1 MNRDK
6 PGLGLGLG
14 LKPLRVLIAGAFLFG
29 AALSAF
35 CGGAAQSGGS
45 ATRGRYLAG
54 RGIIVPPDEV
64 YTDSYIASIDYKYPR
79 PETDIGVYLYNSSGL
94 MNRRG
99 QEGIL
104 QVGLQGKEQAFENL
118 PPMNLAF
125 VIDSSDSMNEGDKI
139 AWVRE
144 SAAIFMN
151 KIRDADSLAL
161 VSFNETAQVLF
172 ESTRMDSPEKRRR
185 FLEAVNGIRP
195 RGGTDL
201 EAGLKAGYEQILIN
215 YREASVNRV
224 LFFSDGTEFSGRL
237 SQAGAQSGDIRVSL
251 LWNNRN
257 DLDIHVVTPRQEEI
271 FYGHSRD
278 AAGGFLDVDMNVSG
292 ETTKPVENIFWAQG
306 RAPQGQYRVFVQNFN
321 FNESSREPTSF
332 QVEIKNGNE
341 YSHFEGTV
349 SGSGDRSN
357 TDVCTFE
364 YKGSAALK
372 QEKAL
377 IYQLAET
384 YRQMGITVSTLG
396 VGVGFDLEMMRTLA
410 EEGGGS
416 SRFISDREEMRKTF
430 DTEFERMAVVLAQ
443 EVLMELE
450 FMPGIEIIETWG
462 YQHQVAGNRI
472 SYRLSALHLGDYE
485 TLLVRYR
492 LPAQGPPTRG
502 PEDERQLVRFRLG
515 AQDVQGRDLRPLE
528 KDLNIAL
535 SDAPPDGISNGMV
548 LYSGTMMRFAETLK
562 SIGGLYYAGQ
572 DDLDALSR
580 LEQEIGGREP
590 GAEERR
596 RLDTLQRAV
605 LGRLEQALKQTRAF
619 REEMENAKLRLDD
632 REAFTAELEIL
643 ARYDEILT
651 RELRDNGG
659 TLTDGAS
666 GIALG
671 GGEAGANDAGTTTG
685 VPGVPDN
692 AEIAA
697 ALGLLQNR
705 VEGLFKEISLS
716 FPEGERSVT
725 ALAPFAIRDGT
736 EPPFLSYLNE
746 SALVALAGNPRL
758 TLVERSRLDAVR
770 LEQQLAGAGL
780 LDTDAAIAVGKLL
793 GARYMITGQVIPMTS
808 QVIVFGRVIHVETGE
823 ILSAAQV
830 YLDRGIVR
838 ELL

>member
-1 MNRDK
+1 
-6 PGLGLGLG
+6 LWIF
-14 LKPLRVLIAGAFLFG
+14 IAGAFFFCVVF
-29 AALSAF
+29 SAS
-35 CGGAAQSGGS
+35 CAGRAQSAGS

-54 RGIIVPPDEV
+54 QGIIIPPEEV

-79 PETDIGVYLYNSSGL
+79 PDTDIGVYLYNSSGL

-104 QVGLQGKEQAFENL
+104 QIGLQGKELAFEGL

-125 VIDSSDSMNEGDKI
+125 VIDSSDSMNEEDKI
-139 AWVRE
+139 AWVKE
-144 SAAIFMN
+144 SAAVFMG
-151 KIRDADSLAL
+151 KIRNVDSLAR
-161 VSFNETAQVLF
+161 VSFNDAAQVLF

-271 FYGHSRD
+271 FYGHTRD
-278 AAGGFLDVDMNVSG
+278 AAGGFLDVDMNVGG

-306 RAPQGQYRVFVQNFN
+306 RAPQGQYRVFVQNYGYH
-321 FNESSREPTSF
+321 ESKRGPTTF

-341 YSHFEGTV
+341 YSYFEGTV
-349 SGSGDRSN
+349 SGAGRGSN
-357 TDVCTFE
+357 TEVCTFE

-384 YRQMGITVSTLG
+384 YRQMGITISTLG
-396 VGVGFDLEMMRTLA
+396 VGVGFDLELMQTLA

-462 YQHQVAGNRI
+462 YQHQVEGNRI
-472 SYRLSALHLGDYE
+472 SYRLPALHLGDYE

-492 LPAQGPPTRG
+492 LPAQGPPIQG
-502 PEDERQLVRFRLG
+502 PSAQGPGDERRLVRFRLG
-515 AQDVQGRDLRPLE
+515 ARDVQGRDLRPLE
-528 KDLNIAL
+528 KDLSIVL
-535 SDAPPDGISNGMV
+535 SGAPADGISNGMV
-548 LYSGTMMRFAETLK
+548 LYSGTMMRFAETIK
-562 SIGGLYYAGQ
+562 EIGGLYYAGQ
-572 DDLDALSR
+572 DDLDAFSR
-580 LEQEIGGREP
+580 LERETGGREP

-596 RLDTLQRAV
+596 RMDELGAAFLQRLERA
-605 LGRLEQALKQTRAF
+605 LEQTRTF
-619 REEMENAKLRLDD
+619 RAEMENAKLRLDD
-632 REAFTAELEIL
+632 REAFVPELEIL
-643 ARYDEILT
+643 ARYDEILAK
-651 RELRDNGG
+651 ELKDSGGPLADAGNAGTGG
-659 TLTDGAS
+659 TAADTVTGPGAPVDQEF
-666 GIALG
+666 LK
-671 GGEAGANDAGTTTG
+671 
-685 VPGVPDN
+685 
-692 AEIAA
+692 
-697 ALGLLQNR
+697 NR

-725 ALAPFAIRDGT
+725 ALAPFAIRDGA

-746 SALVALAGNPRL
+746 SALTALAGNPRL

-770 LEQQLAGAGL
+770 AEQQIAAMGL
-780 LDTDAAIAVGKLL
+780 LDADAAIAVGRLL

-830 YLDRGIVR
+830 FLDRKTLG